1 MFTSEGLNVY
11 NWGSTIVWMG
21 YHYVDGISYGGAP
34 GWITAQGNMVDVA
47 NGDYWN
53 MGWYRASKHTTYDN
67 NADGTMTATI
77 NNPVKVC
84 KVATFPHQEKYPNKR
99 FVTNL
104 IETVD
109 LFMLT
114 MMLMLVL
121 RLAQGYLMK

>member
-53 MGWYRASKHTTYDN
+53 MGRYRAKHTTYDN

-77 NNPVKVC
+77 DNPVKVC
-84 KVATFPHQEKYPNKR
+84 KVATFPHREKYGPYY
-99 FVTNL
+99 
-104 IETVD
+104 
-109 LFMLT
+109 MLHIKWPYHK
-114 MMLMLVL
+114 V
-121 RLAQGYLMK
+121 